1 VELSPQQ
8 AAVELS
14 PQQAAVE
21 LSPQQAAVELSPQSD
36 DDCPDGSERG
46 LFKNTSLLNS
56 GYALQKT
63 LN

>member
-1 VELSPQQ
+1 
-8 AAVELS
+8 VELS